1 MRKGRRHV
9 LIRWRGLAAIGL
21 VALMI
26 VFVFD
31 AAATAQP
38 MIPRGSASPEQSS
51 FLEYLPAPLRSVVQ
65 QINTWQVELSRRLN
79 TELVDMR
86 GGNGFAVFWLC
97 LIGFIYGV
105 LHAAGPG
112 HGKAVVASYLLAR
125 RLSIGR
131 AVGASFLM
139 ALGQGVTAIV
149 LVGALS
155 VVLGLAGPALTARAD
170 WLELASYGL
179 IILLGLAMLVN
190 SLRGRH
196 TCGMDHG
203 HDHDHHHGHH
213 QQSRDSGRGLLPL
226 GAAVA
231 LRPCT
236 GALLILLF
244 TLANGLFLAGIAA
257 VLALAIGVGLT
268 VAIIAL
274 ASIGVRGA
282 ALAVA
287 GGHGHGRGF
296 VFAQRGLAI
305 VGSAAVLTFGCL
317 FFLAAAGRLF

>member
-1 MRKGRRHV
+1 MREGRGYV
-9 LIRWRGLAAIGL
+9 LIRSKGLAAVGL
-21 VALMI
+21 AILLLVL
-26 VFVFD
+26 VFD

-38 MIPRGSASPEQSS
+38 MIPRGSAGPEQSS
-51 FLEYLPAPLRSVVQ
+51 FLEILPAPVRSVVQ
-65 QINTWQVELSRRLN
+65 QINTWQVALSRRLN

-97 LIGFIYGV
+97 LIGFVYGV

-139 ALGQGVTAIV
+139 ALAQGVTAIV
-149 LVGALS
+149 LVGVLS

-196 TCGMDHG
+196 ACGIDHSHDHG
-203 HDHDHHHGHH
+203 HIEHAKDNG
-213 QQSRDSGRGLLPL
+213 QGLWPL
-226 GAAVA
+226 GVAVA

-244 TLANGLFLAGIAA
+244 TLANGLLIAGIAA
-257 VLALAIGVGLT
+257 VFAMAIGVGLT

-274 ASIGVRGA
+274 ATIGVRGA

-296 VFAQRGLAI
+296 VVAQRGLAI
-305 VGSAAVLTFGCL
+305 AGSAAVLTFGCL

>member
-1 MRKGRRHV
+1 MRENGKHV
-9 LIRWRGLAAIGL
+9 VMLSRGIVATCLTLLILTLFLESTAS
-21 VALMI
+21 
-26 VFVFD
+26 
-31 AAATAQP
+31 AQP
-38 MIPRGSASPEQSS
+38 MIPRGTAGPEDSS
-51 FLEYLPAPLRSVVQ
+51 FLASLPGPVRSIVQ

-79 TELVDMR
+79 AELVDMR
-86 GGNGFAVFWLC
+86 GGGRSAFLWLC
-97 LIGFIYGV
+97 LIGFVYGV

-139 ALGQGVTAIV
+139 ALAQGVTAIA

-170 WLELASYGL
+170 WLELASYAL
-179 IILLGLAMLVN
+179 IILLGVAMLVN

-196 TCGMDHG
+196 ACGIDHQ
-203 HDHDHHHGHH
+203 HDHDH
-213 QQSRDSGRGLLPL
+213 RDRPADSGRGLLPL

-244 TLANGLFLAGIAA
+244 TLANGLFLAGMAA
-257 VLALAIGVGLT
+257 VFAMAVGVGLT

-282 ALAVA
+282 ALAA
-287 GGHGHGRGF
+287 FGGHGRG
-296 VFAQRGLAI
+296 VIVAQRGLAI
-305 VGSAAVLTFGCL
+305 VGSAAVLAFGSL

>member
-1 MRKGRRHV
+1 MR
-9 LIRWRGLAAIGL
+9 LRGLATIGL
-21 VALMI
+21 VALLF
-26 VFVFD
+26 VFLFD

-38 MIPRGSASPEQSS
+38 MIPRASAGPEQSS
-51 FLEYLPAPLRSVVQ
+51 FLEVLPAPLRSVVQ

-79 TELVDMR
+79 TELADMH

-97 LIGFIYGV
+97 LIGFVYGV

-139 ALGQGVTAIV
+139 ALAQGITAIV
-149 LVGALS
+149 LVGVLS

-196 TCGMDHG
+196 ACGIDHGHGHGHG
-203 HDHDHHHGHH
+203 HDHGHTEEP
-213 QQSRDSGRGLLPL
+213 RDSGRGLLPL

-244 TLANGLFLAGIAA
+244 TLANGLLIAGIAA
-257 VLALAIGVGLT
+257 VFAMAIGVGLT
-268 VAIIAL
+268 VAVIAL

-287 GGHGHGRGF
+287 GGHGHGHGHGRGLA
-296 VFAQRGLAI
+296 FAQRGLAI
-305 VGSAAVLTFGCL
+305 AGSAAVLTFGCP

>member
-1 MRKGRRHV
+1 M
-9 LIRWRGLAAIGL
+9 IRWRGLAAIGL

-38 MIPRGSASPEQSS
+38 MIPRGSAGAEQSS
-51 FLEYLPAPLRSVVQ
+51 FLDVLPAPLRSVVQ

-97 LIGFIYGV
+97 LIGFVYGV

-149 LVGALS
+149 LVGVLS

-170 WLELASYGL
+170 WLELGSYGL

-190 SLRGRH
+190 SVRGRH
-196 TCGMDHG
+196 TCGMDHS
-203 HDHDHHHGHH
+203 HDHDHDHSHHEHA
-213 QQSRDSGRGLLPL
+213 RDSGRGLLPL

-244 TLANGLFLAGIAA
+244 TLANGLLLAGIAA
-257 VLALAIGVGLT
+257 VLAMAIGVGLT

-274 ASIGVRGA
+274 ATIGVRGA

-305 VGSAAVLTFGCL
+305 VGSTAVLAFGCL